1 MSSDNLMNLEVTVMN
16 ISFLL
21 STDNILKLYFMPLF
35 PSDAV
40 FNLTNNVDLDNT
52 KKKMEIYQKENK
64 DVIQK
69 NKLKLVGFLSISFFL
84 GVKFMKNLVRI

>member
-1 MSSDNLMNLEVTVMN
+1 MYVET
-16 ISFLL
+16 ISCHCFF
-21 STDNILKLYFMPLF
+21 SR
-35 PSDAV
+35 AV

-69 NKLKLVGFLSISFFL
+69 NKLKLVGAKYFLL
-84 GVKFMKNLVRI
+84 LLY

>member
-1 MSSDNLMNLEVTVMN
+1 MYV
-16 ISFLL
+16 ISCHCFF
-21 STDNILKLYFMPLF
+21 SH
-35 PSDAV
+35 AV

-69 NKLKLVGFLSISFFL
+69 NKLKLVGAKYFLL
-84 GVKFMKNLVRI
+84 LLY